1 MVSWFKSL
9 YLRFYFV
16 CCVCVLICHFTLKN
30 KKNTT
35 ILSIFFVDNNKWL
48 NHTVC
53 MCNNEKRKTKST
65 KETEKEKKIRF
76 FFWRFV
82 VCLQKK
88 KFLKFLSIKEEWKN
102 TIAQK

>member
-1 MVSWFKSL
+1 MSLWFLGLNPFTVLFCLLCLCSNL
-9 YLRFYFV
+9 PFY
-16 CCVCVLICHFTLKN
+16 IEKQ

-35 ILSIFFVDNNKWL
+35 ILSVFFVDNNKWL

-65 KETEKEKKIRF
+65 KETEKEKKNPI

-88 KFLKFLSIKEEWKN
+88 NS
-102 TIAQK
+102 

>member
-1 MVSWFKSL
+1 
-9 YLRFYFV
+9 
-16 CCVCVLICHFTLKN
+16 
-30 KKNTT
+30 
-35 ILSIFFVDNNKWL
+35 
-48 NHTVC
+48 

-65 KETEKEKKIRF
+65 KETEKEKKNPI

-88 KFLKFLSIKEEWKN
+88 KFLKFLSIKEGWKN